1 MTDEEN
7 FKTEAPVEEEEDEE
21 ETESESE
28 ETEAPERETEDT
40 DKAYF
45 EEAVKAT
52 FDTLADQMKSIAE
65 SQKAVVES
73 VKGFSKR
80 IKALEKPTDLPLNP
94 KGNQGGDDVGADVS
108 VPEDPYPQGKQ
119 VGLDDD
125 GKETENDAG
134 GLSMQKKPL
143 GKTTELIQKSEHTFS
158 TETPRPNAAIETLE
172 KSDGADFSPILKDA
186 RAGGYEGLSQVARQI
201 LTGKYYKPSA
211 DEVGQ
216 W

>member
-7 FKTEAPVEEEEDEE
+7 SKTEDSVEEEEEE
-21 ETESESE
+21 DSESE
-28 ETEAPERETEDT
+28 ETEAPERQ
-40 DKAYF
+40 DKEAAYF

-65 SQKAVVES
+65 SQKAVVTS
-73 VKGFSKR
+73 VKSFDKR
-80 IKALEKPTDLPLNP
+80 IKALEKPTDLPLSP
-94 KGNQGGDDVGADVS
+94 SGNESGDDVGADVK

-125 GKETENDAG
+125 GKETGNDDSK
-134 GLSMQKKPL
+134 LSMQKKPV
-143 GKTTELIQKSEHTFS
+143 GKTTLVQKAQHTFT

-172 KSDGADFSPILKDA
+172 KSGGQDFSPILKDA
-186 RAGGYEGLSQVARQI
+186 RAGGYEGLSQVAREI
-201 LTGKYYKPSA
+201 LSGKYYKPSA

>member
-7 FKTEAPVEEEEDEE
+7 SKTESNVEEEEDEE
-21 ETESESE
+21 ESESESE
-28 ETEAPERETEDT
+28 ETEAPVRENE

-80 IKALEKPTDLPLNP
+80 IKALEKPSDLPLSP
-94 KGNQGGDDVGADVS
+94 KGNESGDDVGADVS

-134 GLSMQKKPL
+134 GLSMQKKPI
-143 GKTTELIQKSEHTFS
+143 GKTSLVQKSQHTFT
-158 TETPRPNAAIETLE
+158 TETPRPNAALETLE
-172 KSDGADFSPILKDA
+172 KSGGQDFSPILKDA
-186 RAGGYEGLSQVARQI
+186 RAGGYEGLSQVAREI
-201 LTGKYYKPSA
+201 LSGKYYKPSA

>member
-7 FKTEAPVEEEEDEE
+7 SKTEAPVEEEEEE
-21 ETESESE
+21 ESESESE
-28 ETEAPERETEDT
+28 ETEAPERKEDT
-40 DKAYF
+40 EKAYF

-65 SQKAVVES
+65 SQKAVVTS
-73 VKGFSKR
+73 VKSFDKR
-80 IKALEKPTDLPLNP
+80 IKALEKPSDLPLNP
-94 KGNQGGDDVGADVS
+94 SGNESGDDVGADVT

-125 GKETENDAG
+125 GKETGNDEG
-134 GLSMQKKPL
+134 KLSMQKKPV
-143 GKTTELIQKSEHTFS
+143 GKTSLVQKSEHTFT

-186 RAGGYEGLSQVARQI
+186 RAGGYEGLSQVAQQI
-201 LTGKYYKPSA
+201 LSGKYYKPSS

>member
-7 FKTEAPVEEEEDEE
+7 FKTEAPEEEEEE
-21 ETESESE
+21 EESETESE
-28 ETEAPERETEDT
+28 ETEAPERKDEE
-40 DKAYF
+40 KAYF

-65 SQKAVVES
+65 SQKAVVTS
-73 VKGFSKR
+73 VKSFDKR
-80 IKALEKPTDLPLNP
+80 IKALETPSDLPLKPAGSAGSDN
-94 KGNQGGDDVGADVS
+94 DVGADVT

-125 GKETENDAG
+125 GKETGKDEG
-134 GLSMQKKPL
+134 KLSMQKKPV
-143 GKTTELIQKSEHTFS
+143 GKTTLVQKSEHTFS

-172 KSDGADFSPILKDA
+172 KSGGQDFSPILKDA
-186 RAGGYEGLSQVARQI
+186 RAGGYEGLSQVAREI
-201 LTGKYYKPSA
+201 LSGKYYKPSA

>member
-7 FKTEAPVEEEEDEE
+7 SKTESNVEEEEEE
-21 ETESESE
+21 ESSESE
-28 ETEAPERETEDT
+28 ETEAPERDTEDT
-40 DKAYF
+40 EKAYF

-65 SQKAVVES
+65 SQKAVVDS
-73 VKGFSKR
+73 VKGFNSR
-80 IKALEKPTDLPLNP
+80 IKALETPSDLPLSP
-94 KGNQGGDDVGADVS
+94 KGNESGDDVGADVT

-134 GLSMQKKPL
+134 GLSMQKKPV
-143 GKTTELIQKSEHTFS
+143 GKTLIQKSQHTFT
-158 TETPRPNAAIETLE
+158 TETPRPNAALETLE
-172 KSDGADFSPILKDA
+172 KSGGQDFSPILKDA
-186 RAGGYEGLSQVARQI
+186 RAGGYEGLSQVAREI
-201 LTGKYYKPSA
+201 LSGKYYKPSS

>member
-7 FKTEAPVEEEEDEE
+7 SKTESNVEEEEEE
-21 ETESESE
+21 ESSESE
-28 ETEAPERETEDT
+28 VTEAPERDTEDT
-40 DKAYF
+40 EKAYF

-65 SQKAVVES
+65 SQKAVVDS
-73 VKGFSKR
+73 VKGFNKR
-80 IKALEKPTDLPLNP
+80 IKALETPSDLPLSP
-94 KGNQGGDDVGADVS
+94 KGNESGDDVGAEVK

-125 GKETENDAG
+125 GKETGNDEG
-134 GLSMQKKPL
+134 KLSMQKKPI
-143 GKTTELIQKSEHTFS
+143 GKTSLVQKSEHTFT
-158 TETPRPNAAIETLE
+158 TETPRPNSAIETLE
-172 KSDGADFSPILKDA
+172 KSGGQDFSPILKDA
-186 RAGGYEGLSQVARQI
+186 RAGGYEGLSQVAREI
-201 LTGKYYKPSA
+201 LSGKYYKPSA

>member
-1 MTDEEN
+1 MTTEEDS
-7 FKTEAPVEEEEDEE
+7 KTEAPVEEEEEE

-28 ETEAPERETEDT
+28 ETEAPERDSEDT
-40 DKAYF
+40 EKAYF

-65 SQKAVVES
+65 SQKAVVDS
-73 VKGFSKR
+73 VKGFNKR
-80 IKALEKPTDLPLNP
+80 IKALETPSDLALSP
-94 KGNQGGDDVGADVS
+94 KGNESGDDVGADVT

-134 GLSMQKKPL
+134 GLSMQKKPV
-143 GKTTELIQKSEHTFS
+143 GKTLIQKSQQTFT

-172 KSDGADFSPILKDA
+172 KSDGKDFSPILKDA
-186 RAGGYEGLSQVARQI
+186 RAGGYEALSQVAQGI
-201 LTGKYYKPSA
+201 LSGKYYKPSS

>member
-7 FKTEAPVEEEEDEE
+7 SKTESNVEEEEDEE
-21 ETESESE
+21 ESESESE
-28 ETEAPERETEDT
+28 ETEAPVRENE

-80 IKALEKPTDLPLNP
+80 IKALEKPSDLPLSP
-94 KGNQGGDDVGADVS
+94 KGNESGDDVGADVS

-134 GLSMQKKPL
+134 GLSMQKKPV
-143 GKTTELIQKSEHTFS
+143 GKTTELIQKSSHTFT
-158 TETPRPNAAIETLE
+158 TETPRPNAALETLE
-172 KSDGADFSPILKDA
+172 KSGGQDFSPILKDA
-186 RAGGYEGLSQVARQI
+186 RAGGYEGLSQVAREI
-201 LTGKYYKPSA
+201 LGGKYYKPSA
-211 DEVGQ
+211 NEVGQ

>member
-7 FKTEAPVEEEEDEE
+7 FKTEAPEEEEEE
-21 ETESESE
+21 EESETESE
-28 ETEAPERETEDT
+28 ETEAPERKDEE
-40 DKAYF
+40 KAYF

-65 SQKAVVES
+65 SQKAVVTS
-73 VKGFSKR
+73 VKSFDKR
-80 IKALEKPTDLPLNP
+80 IKALETPSDLPLKPAGSAGSDN
-94 KGNQGGDDVGADVS
+94 DVGADVT

-125 GKETENDAG
+125 GKETGKDEG
-134 GLSMQKKPL
+134 KLSMQKKPV
-143 GKTTELIQKSEHTFS
+143 GKTTLVQKAQHTFT

-172 KSDGADFSPILKDA
+172 KSGGQDFSPILKDA
-186 RAGGYEGLSQVARQI
+186 RAGGYEGLSQVAREI
-201 LTGKYYKPSA
+201 LSGKYYKPSA

>member
-7 FKTEAPVEEEEDEE
+7 SKTEAPVEEKEE
-21 ETESESE
+21 EESESESE
-28 ETEAPERETEDT
+28 ETEAPERKDEE
-40 DKAYF
+40 KAHF

-65 SQKAVVES
+65 SQKAVVDS
-73 VKGFSKR
+73 VKGFNKR
-80 IKALEKPTDLPLNP
+80 IKALETPSDLPLSP
-94 KGNQGGDDVGADVS
+94 KGNESGDDVGAEVK

-125 GKETENDAG
+125 GKETENDDSK
-134 GLSMQKKPL
+134 LSMQKKPI
-143 GKTTELIQKSEHTFS
+143 GKTTELIQKSSHTFT
-158 TETPRPNAAIETLE
+158 TETPRPNAALETLE
-172 KSDGADFSPILKDA
+172 KSGGADFSPILKDA
-186 RAGGYEGLSQVARQI
+186 RSGGYEGLSKVAQQI

>member
-7 FKTEAPVEEEEDEE
+7 SKTESNVEEEEEE
-21 ETESESE
+21 ESSESE
-28 ETEAPERETEDT
+28 ETEAPERDTEDT
-40 DKAYF
+40 EKAYF

-65 SQKAVVES
+65 SQKAVVDS
-73 VKGFSKR
+73 VKGFNKR
-80 IKALEKPTDLPLNP
+80 IKALEKPSDLPLSP
-94 KGNQGGDDVGADVS
+94 KGNESGDDVGADVS

-125 GKETENDAG
+125 GKETENDDSK
-134 GLSMQKKPL
+134 LSMQKKPI
-143 GKTTELIQKSEHTFS
+143 GKTTELIQKSSLTFT
-158 TETPRPNAAIETLE
+158 TETPRPNAALETLE
-172 KSDGADFSPILKDA
+172 KSGGQDFSPILKDA
-186 RAGGYEGLSQVARQI
+186 RAGGYEALSQVAQGI
-201 LTGKYYKPSA
+201 LSGKYYKPSS

>member
-7 FKTEAPVEEEEDEE
+7 SKTEAPVEEEEEE
-21 ETESESE
+21 ESESESE
-28 ETEAPERETEDT
+28 ETEAPERKDEE
-40 DKAYF
+40 KAYF

-65 SQKAVVES
+65 SQKAVVPS
-73 VKGFSKR
+73 GKRFDKR
-80 IKALEKPTDLPLNP
+80 IKALEKPTDLPLSP
-94 KGNQGGDDVGADVS
+94 SGNESGDDVGADVT

-134 GLSMQKKPL
+134 GLSMQKKPV
-143 GKTTELIQKSEHTFS
+143 GKTTELIQKSSHTFT
-158 TETPRPNAAIETLE
+158 TETPRPNAALETLE
-172 KSDGADFSPILKDA
+172 KSGGQDFSPILKDA
-186 RAGGYEGLSQVARQI
+186 RAGGYEGLSQVAREI
-201 LTGKYYKPSA
+201 LSGKYYKPSA

>member
-7 FKTEAPVEEEEDEE
+7 FKTEAPEEEEEE
-21 ETESESE
+21 EEEESESE
-28 ETEAPERETEDT
+28 ETEAPERKDEE
-40 DKAYF
+40 KAYF

-65 SQKAVVES
+65 SQKAVVTS
-73 VKGFSKR
+73 VKSFDKR
-80 IKALEKPTDLPLNP
+80 IKALETPSDLPLKPAGSAGSDN
-94 KGNQGGDDVGADVS
+94 DVGADVT

-125 GKETENDAG
+125 GKETGKDEG
-134 GLSMQKKPL
+134 KLSMQKKPV
-143 GKTTELIQKSEHTFS
+143 GKTTLVQKAQHTFT

-172 KSDGADFSPILKDA
+172 KSGGQDFSPILKDA
-186 RAGGYEGLSQVARQI
+186 RAGGYEGLSQVAREI
-201 LTGKYYKPSA
+201 LGGKYYKPSA
-211 DEVGQ
+211 NEVGQ

>member
-1 MTDEEN
+1 MTTEEDS
-7 FKTEAPVEEEEDEE
+7 KTEAPVEEEEDEE

-28 ETEAPERETEDT
+28 ETEAPERDSEDT
-40 DKAYF
+40 EKAHF

-65 SQKAVVES
+65 SQKAVVDS
-73 VKGFSKR
+73 VKGFNKR
-80 IKALEKPTDLPLNP
+80 IKALETPSDLALSP
-94 KGNQGGDDVGADVS
+94 KGNESGDDVGADVT

-125 GKETENDAG
+125 GKETGKDEG
-134 GLSMQKKPL
+134 KLSMQKKPV
-143 GKTTELIQKSEHTFS
+143 GKTSLVQKAQHTFT

-172 KSDGADFSPILKDA
+172 KSGGQDFSPILKDA
-186 RAGGYEGLSQVARQI
+186 RAGGYEGLSQVAREI
-201 LTGKYYKPSA
+201 LSGKYYKPSA

>member
-7 FKTEAPVEEEEDEE
+7 SKTEAPVEEKEE
-21 ETESESE
+21 EESESESE
-28 ETEAPERETEDT
+28 ETEAPERKDEE
-40 DKAYF
+40 KAYF

-65 SQKAVVES
+65 SQKAVVDS
-73 VKGFSKR
+73 VKGFNKR
-80 IKALEKPTDLPLNP
+80 IKALETPSDLPLNP
-94 KGNQGGDDVGADVS
+94 KGNESGDDVGADVT

-125 GKETENDAG
+125 GKETGKDEG
-134 GLSMQKKPL
+134 KLSMQKKPV
-143 GKTTELIQKSEHTFS
+143 GKTSLVQKAQHTFT

-172 KSDGADFSPILKDA
+172 KSGGQDFSPILKDA
-186 RAGGYEGLSQVARQI
+186 RAGGYEGLSQVAREI
-201 LTGKYYKPSA
+201 LSGKYYKPSA

>member
-28 ETEAPERETEDT
+28 ETEAPERDSEDT
-40 DKAYF
+40 EKAHF

-52 FDTLADQMKSIAE
+52 FDTLADQMKSIAQ
-65 SQKAVVES
+65 SQKAVVDS
-73 VKGFSKR
+73 VKSFNKR
-80 IKALEKPTDLPLNP
+80 IKALETPSDLPLSP
-94 KGNQGGDDVGADVS
+94 KGNESGDDVGADVK

-125 GKETENDAG
+125 GKETENDDSK
-134 GLSMQKKPL
+134 LSMQKKPV
-143 GKTTELIQKSEHTFS
+143 GKGQLIAKSSHTFT

-186 RAGGYEGLSQVARQI
+186 RAGGYEGLSKVARQI
-201 LTGKYYKPSA
+201 LTGKYYKPSS

>member
-1 MTDEEN
+1 MTTEEDS
-7 FKTEAPVEEEEDEE
+7 KTEAPVEEEEDEE

-28 ETEAPERETEDT
+28 ETEAPERDSEDT
-40 DKAYF
+40 EKAHF

-65 SQKAVVES
+65 SQKAVVDS
-73 VKGFSKR
+73 VKGFNKR
-80 IKALEKPTDLPLNP
+80 IKALETPSDLALSP
-94 KGNQGGDDVGADVS
+94 KGNESGDDVGADVS

-134 GLSMQKKPL
+134 GLSMQKKPV
-143 GKTTELIQKSEHTFS
+143 GKTTELIQKSSHTFT
-158 TETPRPNAAIETLE
+158 TETPRPNAALETLE
-172 KSDGADFSPILKDA
+172 KSGGQDFSPILKDA
-186 RAGGYEGLSQVARQI
+186 RAGGYEGLSQVAREI
-201 LTGKYYKPSA
+201 LSGKYYKPSA

>member
-7 FKTEAPVEEEEDEE
+7 SKTEAPVEEEEEE
-21 ETESESE
+21 ESESESE
-28 ETEAPERETEDT
+28 ETEAPERKDEE
-40 DKAYF
+40 KAYF

-65 SQKAVVES
+65 SQKAVVTS
-73 VKGFSKR
+73 VKSFDKR
-80 IKALEKPTDLPLNP
+80 IKALETPSDLPLKPAGSAGSDN
-94 KGNQGGDDVGADVS
+94 DVGADVT

-125 GKETENDAG
+125 GKETGKDEG
-134 GLSMQKKPL
+134 KLSMQKKPV
-143 GKTTELIQKSEHTFS
+143 GKTSLVQKAQHTFT

-172 KSDGADFSPILKDA
+172 KSGGQDFSPILKDA
-186 RAGGYEGLSQVARQI
+186 RAGGYEGLSQVAREI
-201 LTGKYYKPSA
+201 LGGKYYKPSA
-211 DEVGQ
+211 NEVGQ

>member
-7 FKTEAPVEEEEDEE
+7 SKTESKVEEEEEE
-21 ETESESE
+21 ESSESES
-28 ETEAPERETEDT
+28 TEAPERENEDT
-40 DKAYF
+40 EKAYF

-65 SQKAVVES
+65 SQKAVVTS
-73 VKGFSKR
+73 VKSFDKR
-80 IKALEKPTDLPLNP
+80 IKALEKPTDLPLTPAGSAGSDN
-94 KGNQGGDDVGADVS
+94 DVGADVK

-125 GKETENDAG
+125 GKETGNDDG
-134 GLSMQKKPL
+134 KLSMQKKPV
-143 GKTTELIQKSEHTFS
+143 GKTSLVQKSEHTFT

-172 KSDGADFSPILKDA
+172 KSDGKDFSPILKDA
-186 RAGGYEGLSQVARQI
+186 RAGGYEGLSGVARNI
-201 LTGKYYKPSA
+201 LSGKYYKPSPE
-211 DEVGQ
+211 EVGQ

>member
-7 FKTEAPVEEEEDEE
+7 SKTESNVEEEEDEE
-21 ETESESE
+21 ESESESE
-28 ETEAPERETEDT
+28 ETEAPVRENE

-65 SQKAVVES
+65 SQKSVVES
-73 VKGFSKR
+73 VKGFSRR
-80 IKALEKPTDLPLNP
+80 IKALEKPTDLALSP
-94 KGNQGGDDVGADVS
+94 KGNESGDDVGADVS

-134 GLSMQKKPL
+134 GLSMQKKPV
-143 GKTTELIQKSEHTFS
+143 GKTSLVQKSQHTFT
-158 TETPRPNAAIETLE
+158 TETPRPNAALETLE
-172 KSDGADFSPILKDA
+172 KSGGQDFSPILKDA
-186 RAGGYEGLSQVARQI
+186 RAGGYEGLSQVAREI
-201 LTGKYYKPSA
+201 LSGKYYKPSA

>member
-7 FKTEAPVEEEEDEE
+7 SKTEAPVEEEEEE
-21 ETESESE
+21 ESETESE
-28 ETEAPERETEDT
+28 ETEAPERDTEDKE
-40 DKAYF
+40 KAYF

-65 SQKAVVES
+65 SQKAVVDS
-73 VKGFSKR
+73 VKGFNKR
-80 IKALEKPTDLPLNP
+80 IKALETPSDLPLSP
-94 KGNQGGDDVGADVS
+94 KGNESGDDVGAEVK

-134 GLSMQKKPL
+134 GLSMQKKPV
-143 GKTTELIQKSEHTFS
+143 GKTTELIQKSSHTFT
-158 TETPRPNAAIETLE
+158 TETPRPNAALETLE
-172 KSDGADFSPILKDA
+172 KSGGQDFSPILKDA
-186 RAGGYEGLSQVARQI
+186 RAGGYEGLSQVAREI
-201 LTGKYYKPSA
+201 LSGKYYKPSA